1 MTSFLTAVSGQFT
14 KSVVLGFFLPAVLFL
29 IVCTGVVLP
38 TAGLSLTAF
47 TAGVFPWEKES
58 TLLAQTFA
66 VVLLTVLLYN
76 LNIPII
82 QLYEGY
88 PWEKSWLGAWLKG
101 RQQQRLA
108 EAKSLRA
115 RSRGFRHQL
124 PKDGDPILADA
135 LVEAQQY
142 AAELQN
148 SEYPER
154 ADLILPTRLGN
165 VIRSAER
172 YSAVQYGMD
181 AVVFWRTLVAAIPS
195 DYGEVVDS
203 SKTPFDFMVN
213 CSFLSAVAAALITAG
228 GILQNHPFSWTAGWP
243 WLRWALVFALLWQVF
258 YRMAITRA
266 AAWGS
271 KIRGAFDLYRFD
283 LLKKLGYT
291 IVPTTHEEE
300 LALWAEI
307 NYRLYYPD
315 DDSVTDVPY
324 ASQTTSLRVKP
335 SWAIVRA
342 YRKAV
347 PEKDGKATVTITV
360 KNEHPHRVTADSVV
374 LVEKIAQGYKLL
386 ADTIKVTEKV
396 KVAGTERTEERA
408 RTLDLTGLEPLEAR
422 LGELMPEAVVE
433 FTYGMKA
440 PTS

>member
-1 MTSFLTAVSGQFT
+1 
-14 KSVVLGFFLPAVLFL
+14 
-29 IVCTGVVLP
+29 
-38 TAGLSLTAF
+38 
-47 TAGVFPWEKES
+47 
-58 TLLAQTFA
+58 
-66 VVLLTVLLYN
+66 VLLYN

-88 PWEKSWLGAWLKG
+88 PWEKSWLGAWLKR
-101 RQQQRLA
+101 RQQRRFR
-108 EAKSLRA
+108 EAKSLRL
-115 RSRGFRHQL
+115 RSRGLRHQL
-124 PKDGDPILADA
+124 PGDVDPDLADA

-142 AAELQN
+142 AAVLQN

-181 AVVFWRTLVAAIPS
+181 AVVFWPTLVAAIPS
-195 DYGEVVDS
+195 DYGEVIDS

-228 GILQNHPFSWTAGWP
+228 GIIRNHPFNLAAGWP

-266 AAWGS
+266 GGWGS

-291 IVPTTHEEE
+291 TVPTTREEE

-307 NYRLYYPD
+307 NYRMYYPD
-315 DDSVTDVPY
+315 DDSATDVPY
-324 ASQTTSLRVKP
+324 AAQATSLRVRP

-342 YRKAV
+342 YRKTV

-360 KNEHPHRVTADSVV
+360 RNEHPHRVAAESVV
-374 LVEKIAQGYKLL
+374 LVEKIAEGYKLVP
-386 ADTIKVTEKV
+386 DSMKVTEKV
-396 KVAGTERTEERA
+396 RVTGIEETEDRA
-408 RTLDLTGLEPLEAR
+408 RTLDLAGLQPLEAR
-422 LGELMPEAVVE
+422 LGELQPGAVVE